1 MTSNVTY
8 VISIGVVG
16 IAICISGGHSSYY
29 EESSWETRDT
39 RKMEKWSVFIVFHVV
54 GSIDRRTFCL
64 SPFRF
69 DTFPAWEA
77 SFPPPRSNPLW
88 PSPPLTSVL
97 QQPPL
102 RQHHSPFT
110 LFLSEILERG
120 KGGRPSLFLPAF
132 PTRLAATLLPLR
144 PPPDAVSAVF
154 LPSSCSRRWVTST
167 SDFVFS
173 QGGRSK
179 KLRKKRKIDGG
190 GIDPVVGKLAIIFR
204 GLFALAARDGAKG
217 VEEPNIILYSDTE
230 LSRPRDKTSKCS
242 LNLQFKTTILFIM
255 LIL

>member
-1 MTSNVTY
+1 M
-8 VISIGVVG
+8 
-16 IAICISGGHSSYY
+16 
-29 EESSWETRDT
+29 
-39 RKMEKWSVFIVFHVV
+39 V

-69 DTFPAWEA
+69 DTSRPEKHH
-77 SFPPPRSNPLW
+77 SLRPVSNSLW
-88 PSPPLTSVL
+88 PSPPLTPVL

-132 PTRLAATLLPLR
+132 PTRLTTTLLPLR
-144 PPPDAVSAVF
+144 PPPDAAPAVF
-154 LPSSCSRRWVTST
+154 LPSSCSKRWVTST

-204 GLFALAARDGAKG
+204 GLFALVARGGDRKG
-217 VEEPNIILYSDTE
+217 SRGVKYNTVFRYLA
-230 LSRPRDKTSKCS
+230 LSQPRDETSKCS
-242 LNLQFKTTILFIM
+242 LNLQFKTMILFT
-255 LIL
+255 LKL